1 MCTHRLC
8 AGSWAVWFCTSDYML
23 GQVHSTPTGM
33 TIALNVLSYSLA
45 NFTEAKLR
53 VYA

>member
-8 AGSWAVWFCTSDYML
+8 AGSCTDWFCTSDYVL

-33 TIALNVLSYSLA
+33 AIALNVLSYSLA
-45 NFTEAKLR
+45 NFTEVKLW